1 MLNINEL
8 HEFDHKK
15 ERIRHEIYTKVL
27 KLCHN
32 KIKLVAK
39 NGIKF
44 CWFET
49 PEIII
54 GQPYYNVIDVTIY
67 IKNQLIEN
75 GLKVNYYSPNILYI
89 SWDKKDIQT

>member
-8 HEFDHKK
+8 HEYDKK
-15 ERIRHEIYTKVL
+15 KDKIKEENYSKIL
-27 KLCHN
+27 SMCHN
-32 KIKLVAK
+32 KIKLVAR
-39 NGIKF
+39 NGTKF

-67 IKNQLIEN
+67 IKNKLIEN
-75 GLKVNYYSPNILYI
+75 GLKVNYYEPNILYV
-89 SWDKKDIQT
+89 SWCKHDL

>member
-1 MLNINEL
+1 MLNISDL
-8 HEFDHKK
+8 HEFDNKK
-15 ERIRHEIYTKVL
+15 EKIKTEIYERILTK
-27 KLCHN
+27 CHN

-39 NGIKF
+39 NGTKF

-67 IKNQLIEN
+67 MKNKLIEN
-75 GLKVNYYSPNILYI
+75 GLKVNYYNPNILYI
-89 SWDKKDIQT
+89 SWNKHDM